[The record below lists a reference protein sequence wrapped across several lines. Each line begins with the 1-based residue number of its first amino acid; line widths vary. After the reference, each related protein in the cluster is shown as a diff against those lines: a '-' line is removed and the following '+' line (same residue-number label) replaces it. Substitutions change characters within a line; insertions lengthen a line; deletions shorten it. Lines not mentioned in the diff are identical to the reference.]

1 MIIAAAMA
9 MAVSANAASYV
20 WKTAASG
27 GVVLLPGSTPTP
39 LASAQAYIFAAG
51 QEETIF
57 NAFRDGTLDLSTA
70 GALDNSP
77 IATSQIKAKTDNPFT
92 YSGDINAFIAV
103 LTKIDGKDALYISP
117 TASAPDPQ
125 GTGYETINIKAQAT
139 SSLAATTIDKT
150 SSWGGQAGWYTQ
162 AVPEPT
168 SGLLL
173 LLGVAGLA
181 LRRRRA

>member
-20 WKTAASG
+20 WKTASSG
-27 GVVLLPGSTPTP
+27 GTIRTPGQTTGG
-39 LASAQAYIFAAG
+39 LASATAYLFAAG
-51 QEETIF
+51 TEETIF

-70 GALDNSP
+70 GSLDNSP
-77 IATSQIKAKTDNPFT
+77 VANGKVAYKETPFT
-92 YSGDINAFIAV
+92 YSGDCTAYLAV
-103 LTKIDGKDALYISP
+103 LTKIDGKDYLYISP
-117 TASAPDPQ
+117 TGSAADPQ
-125 GTGYETINIKAQAT
+125 GVGNGEIQIKALAT
-139 SSLAATTIDKT
+139 SSVAATTIDKT
-150 SSWGGQAGWYTQ
+150 SSWGSKAGWYTQ